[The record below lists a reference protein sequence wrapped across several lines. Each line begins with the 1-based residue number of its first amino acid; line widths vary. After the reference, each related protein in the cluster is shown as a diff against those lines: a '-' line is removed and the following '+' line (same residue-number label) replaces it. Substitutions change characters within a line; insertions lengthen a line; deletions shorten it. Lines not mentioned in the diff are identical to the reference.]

1 MHNFKDAP
9 LVSLRNANIK
19 HFDKV
24 AVYELCPAGMHNFL
38 GKSKT
43 RIHTV
48 SQSVV
53 NGRSSARGSGG
64 TRDARPV
71 KHISLVVLGPLAKP
85 SLKTAVIG

>member
-1 MHNFKDAP
+1 MQNFKDAP
-9 LVSLRNANIK
+9 LVSLRKANIE

-24 AVYELCPAGMHNFL
+24 ALCELCPTGMHNFL

-43 RIHTV
+43 LIHTI

-53 NGRSSARGSGG
+53 NGWSSARGSGG
-64 TRDARPV
+64 TRDACPV
-71 KHISLVVLGPLAKP
+71 KHVSLVVLGPLAKP